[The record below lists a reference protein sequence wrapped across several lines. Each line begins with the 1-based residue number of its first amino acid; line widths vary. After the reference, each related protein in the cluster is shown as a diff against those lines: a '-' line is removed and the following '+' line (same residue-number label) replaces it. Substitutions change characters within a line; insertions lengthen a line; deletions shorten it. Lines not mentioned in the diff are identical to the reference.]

1 MRASVIQKRFSKKG
15 KHLHKYFY
23 IWCMSRTG
31 TDLVKHLGE
40 LAFATRLKRLAEGLQ
55 NDVARIYREMDVDF
69 EPKWFTMLYALYYN
83 NTMSVIELSSLLGLT
98 HPAIVQFAEQMQ
110 RKKLVT
116 TIKDKTDARKKLIQL
131 TEKGRETF
139 MRIEPVLREIEM
151 ANRDLMVE
159 TGTNVLVTV
168 EKLEHLLQSRN
179 MYQRVKDRLNKAFR
193 AQVKIL
199 TYTPKL
205 KRFFKELNE
214 EWLEKYFTV
223 EKIDLKILNN
233 PATEVIAHNGQIFF
247 AQAGDDVIG
256 TCAVKQNS
264 PGTYEILKMAVAE
277 EYQSRGVGRMLAEE
291 AIAFA
296 RKKKA
301 KSIEL
306 DTSRKLDKAVNL
318 YEGLGFEISD
328 ETPSESYERC
338 TIKMKMDLNNAI
350 IIGAVLSS
358 MAAWGWWMMKMNV
371 ADNADIARIPFHH
384 FLPGTFWINGLLD
397 IVLKV
402 MS

>member
-1 MRASVIQKRFSKKG
+1 
-15 KHLHKYFY
+15 
-23 IWCMSRTG
+23 MSRTG

-55 NDVARIYREMDVDF
+55 ADVARLYREMDVDF

-83 NTMSVIELSSLLGLT
+83 NTMSVIELSGLLGLT
-98 HPAIVQFAEQMQ
+98 HPAIIQFTEQMQ

-116 TIKDKTDARKKLIQL
+116 TVKDKTDARKKLIQL
-131 TEKGRETF
+131 TEKGRQTF
-139 MRIEPVLREIEM
+139 VRIEPVLREIEL
-151 ANRDLMVE
+151 ANRDLMAE

-168 EKLEHLLQSRN
+168 EKLEQLLQSRN
-179 MYQRVKDRLNKAFR
+179 MYQRVKERLNKVFR
-193 AQVKIL
+193 SQIKIVP
-199 TYTPKL
+199 YSPKL

-214 EWLEKYFTV
+214 QWLEKYFKV

-233 PATEVIAHNGQIFF
+233 PVAEVIDHSGQIFF
-247 AQAGDDVIG
+247 AQNGEAIIG
-256 TCAVKQNS
+256 TCAVKQS
-264 PGTYEILKMAVAE
+264 APGTYEILKMAVAD

-296 RKKKA
+296 RRKKA
-301 KSIEL
+301 KTIEL
-306 DTSRKLDKAVNL
+306 DTSRKLDKAMNL
-318 YEGLGFEISD
+318 YESLGFKISD
-328 ETPSESYERC
+328 ETPSEQYERC
-338 TIKMKMDLNNAI
+338 TIKMKMDLNTVL

-358 MAAWGWWMMKMNV
+358 MAVWGWWMIKLNE
-371 ADNADIARIPFHH
+371 AGSSDIARLPLHK

>member
-1 MRASVIQKRFSKKG
+1 
-15 KHLHKYFY
+15 
-23 IWCMSRTG
+23 MSRTG

-40 LAFATRLKRLAEGLQ
+40 LAFATRLKRLADTLQ
-55 NDVARIYREMDVDF
+55 ADVARIYREMDVDF

-83 NTMSVIELSSLLGLT
+83 NTMSVIELSGLLGLT
-98 HPAIVQFAEQMQ
+98 HPAIIQFAEQMQ

-116 TIKDKTDARKKLIQL
+116 TVKDKADARKKLIQL
-131 TEKGRETF
+131 TDKGRQTF

-168 EKLEHLLQSRN
+168 EKLEQLLQTRN
-179 MYQRVKDRLNKAFR
+179 MYQRVKERLNKAFR
-193 AQVKIL
+193 SQVKIL
-199 TYTPKL
+199 PYTPKL

-214 EWLEKYFTV
+214 QWLEKYFKV

-233 PATEVIAHNGQIFF
+233 PVAEIIDHNGQIFF
-247 AQAGDDVIG
+247 AEAGNAVIG
-256 TCAVKQNS
+256 TCAVKQTS
-264 PGTYEILKMAVAE
+264 AGTYELLKMAVAD

-291 AIAFA
+291 AIEFA

-301 KSIEL
+301 KTIEL
-306 DTSRKLDKAVNL
+306 DTSRKLEKAMGL
-318 YEGLGFEISD
+318 YESLGFTISD
-328 ETPSESYERC
+328 ETPNESYERC
-338 TIKMKMDLNNAI
+338 TIKMKMDLNTALI
-350 IIGAVLSS
+350 VGAVLSS
-358 MAAWGWWMMKMNV
+358 MAVWGWWMIKLSE
-371 ADNADIARIPFHH
+371 AGSSDIARVPLHQ

-402 MS
+402 MN

>member
-1 MRASVIQKRFSKKG
+1 
-15 KHLHKYFY
+15 
-23 IWCMSRTG
+23 MSRTG

-40 LAFATRLKRLAEGLQ
+40 LAFATRLKRLADSLQ
-55 NDVARIYREMDVDF
+55 ADVARIYREMDVDF

-83 NTMSVIELSSLLGLT
+83 NTMSVIELSGLLGLT
-98 HPAIVQFAEQMQ
+98 HPAIIQFAEQMQ

-116 TIKDKTDARKKLIQL
+116 TVKDKADARKKLIQL
-131 TEKGRETF
+131 TDKGRQTF

-168 EKLEHLLQSRN
+168 EKLEQLLQTRN
-179 MYQRVKDRLNKAFR
+179 MYQRVKERLNRAFR
-193 AQVKIL
+193 SQVKIL

-214 EWLEKYFTV
+214 QWLEKYFKV

-233 PATEVIAHNGQIFF
+233 PVAEVIDHNGQIFF
-247 AQAGDDVIG
+247 AEAGNAVIG
-256 TCAVKQNS
+256 TCAVKQTS
-264 PGTYEILKMAVAE
+264 AGTYELLKMAVAD

-291 AIAFA
+291 AIEFA

-301 KSIEL
+301 KTIEL
-306 DTSRKLDKAVNL
+306 DTSRKLEKAMGL
-318 YEGLGFEISD
+318 YESLGFTISD
-328 ETPSESYERC
+328 ETPNESYERC
-338 TIKMKMDLNNAI
+338 TIKMKMDLNTALI
-350 IIGAVLSS
+350 VGAVLSS
-358 MAAWGWWMMKMNV
+358 MAVWGWWMIKLSE
-371 ADNADIARIPFHH
+371 AGSSDIARVPLHQ

-402 MS
+402 MN

>member
-1 MRASVIQKRFSKKG
+1 
-15 KHLHKYFY
+15 
-23 IWCMSRTG
+23 MSRTG

-40 LAFATRLKRLAEGLQ
+40 LAFATRLKRLADTLQ
-55 NDVARIYREMDVDF
+55 ADVARIYREMDVDF

-83 NTMSVIELSSLLGLT
+83 NTMSVIELSGLLGLT
-98 HPAIVQFAEQMQ
+98 HPAIIQFAEQMQ

-116 TIKDKTDARKKLIQL
+116 TVKDKADARKKLIQL
-131 TEKGRETF
+131 TDKGRQTF

-168 EKLEHLLQSRN
+168 EKLEQLLQTRN
-179 MYQRVKDRLNKAFR
+179 MYQRVKERLNKAFR
-193 AQVKIL
+193 SQVKIL

-214 EWLEKYFTV
+214 QWLEKYFKV

-233 PATEVIAHNGQIFF
+233 PVAEVIDHNGQIFF
-247 AQAGDDVIG
+247 AEAGNAVIG
-256 TCAVKQNS
+256 TCAVKQTS
-264 PGTYEILKMAVAE
+264 AGTYELLKMAVAD

-291 AIAFA
+291 AIEFA

-301 KSIEL
+301 KTIEL
-306 DTSRKLDKAVNL
+306 DTSRKLEKAMGL
-318 YEGLGFEISD
+318 YESLGFTISD
-328 ETPSESYERC
+328 ETPNESYERC
-338 TIKMKMDLNNAI
+338 TIKMKMDLNTALI
-350 IIGAVLSS
+350 VGAVLSS
-358 MAAWGWWMMKMNV
+358 MAVWGWWMIKLSE
-371 ADNADIARIPFHH
+371 AGSSDIARVPLHQ

-402 MS
+402 MN